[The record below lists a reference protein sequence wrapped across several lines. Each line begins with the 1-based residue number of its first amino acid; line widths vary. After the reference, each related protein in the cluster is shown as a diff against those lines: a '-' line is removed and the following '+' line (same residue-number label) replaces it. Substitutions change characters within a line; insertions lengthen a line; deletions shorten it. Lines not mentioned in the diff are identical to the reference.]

1 MSAID
6 QLIGEITRYFA
17 GERSEMIA
25 FLIYAGALLIVAV
38 VLFWTGDR
46 FGRALSGC
54 LVVASLIA
62 VSTAV
67 PLLRRDGPL
76 RDALVAAVQ
85 TDGARP
91 AVAVERARM
100 DAVLANY
107 PRYRYAFVAS
117 ALVGLGLL
125 LFTHGATS
133 RGVTVGLLIIA
144 ATGVVV
150 DQFSEARAERYRAA
164 LGALVA

>member
-1 MSAID
+1 MLQRD
-6 QLIGEITRYFA
+6 VLIASITEYFA

-25 FLIYAGALLIVAV
+25 FLVYAGVLLLVAV
-38 VLFWTGDR
+38 LLFWTGDR
-46 FGRALSGC
+46 FARSLAGC
-54 LVVASLIA
+54 LVLAALIA
-62 VSTAV
+62 LGTAV

-76 RDALVAAVQ
+76 RDTLVTAVR
-85 TDGARP
+85 TDDARP
-91 AVAVERARM
+91 ALAAERARM
-100 DAVLANY
+100 ETVLSNY
-107 PRYRYAFVAS
+107 PRYRYGFVAA

-164 LGALVA
+164 LGGLSP